1 MNRPERVLLLIG
13 SPRAKGKS
21 NSESLGLYL
30 LERLRQKGLT
40 TEPMRIHK
48 MVRSEKGLADLF
60 KAVDEPD
67 LVVLTAP
74 LYVDSLPA
82 PVIKA
87 FEEIAEHRKTV
98 RVHRKQRFAAMV
110 NSGFPEAHQN
120 HTALAICRRF
130 AFEAD
135 FQWAGGLAMGG
146 GEAMVGR
153 PVEKLG
159 SMVRH
164 QKRALEKAADSLA
177 EGRVIRQEAVDLMG
191 RKLIP
196 YWLYRFLGDRGWKKE
211 ARKYGVFDKLWD
223 RPFE

>member
-1 MNRPERVLLLIG
+1 MTRLERVLLLIG

-30 LERLRQKGLT
+30 LEQFQQKGIETDTL
-40 TEPMRIHK
+40 RIHK
-48 MVRSEKGLADLF
+48 MVRNEKGLADLF
-60 KAVDEPD
+60 NALDEHE
-67 LVVLTAP
+67 LVVLSTP

-82 PVIKA
+82 PVIRA
-87 FEEIAEHRKTV
+87 FEEIARHRQTV
-98 RVHRKQRFAAMV
+98 RARRTQRFAAIV

-120 HTALAICRRF
+120 RTALAICRRF

-135 FQWAGGLAMGG
+135 FQWDGGLAMGG
-146 GEAMVGR
+146 GEAMGGK

-159 SMVRH
+159 GMVRN
-164 QKRALEKAADSLA
+164 QKKALETAADSLA

-196 YWLYRFLGDRGWKKE
+196 YWLYRWLGDRGWKKK
-211 ARKYGVFDKLWD
+211 ARKQGVFDKLWD
-223 RPFE
+223 RPFV